1 MKNRKTN
8 RILWVCLS
16 LFYGMAWGQTTGEL
30 YNTPNVQGVMNVVR
44 YSPTENA
51 YVNASLDPG
60 LGFNLSL
67 MDLNNI
73 VDLFFSDSYE
83 VRDMEIV
90 DDTVFFCGRD
100 LVNTSGFIGWFSI
113 QELFHTI
120 PTGAIHID
128 NSLSVLGLQTLD
140 NIEVYRDQGRKLH
153 VAGYGFHNIGAYTYK
168 AFEAVG
174 SPATVMQYRVADLY
188 SCDIN
193 SQIRDMAVTDH
204 FVVYLQCDR
213 NQLCYPY
220 YGIGIDFEVFPRYDM
235 FMAPTFSLGEF
246 QTIDVHYEHINGCP
260 YVLRDNSDPHDL
272 EAKMVHVGGDV
283 VAVCS
288 YREDIKYINSLFPQ
302 YPDCVDCP
310 PHEIKTKYLVHRLY
324 DITPLLT
331 NNLVVMTSA
340 LEAPLPGG
348 VSDIVDFVYDKQKG
362 QYVVLHELETSPG
375 VWERAFTTI
384 DFSSGT
390 PTYITADYQT
400 TASTATVWRPESLCL
415 SGGGGYFVSGFEI
428 VPHTHYCWKSHVNS
442 VDGNCD
448 VHIQY
453 PMVAIP
459 TMEAKSDPAPMNAS
473 SWLPLAFGEISSPV
487 RILPMPM
494 KCN

>member
-30 YNTPNVQGVMNVVR
+30 YNTPNVPGVMNVVR
-44 YSPTENA
+44 YSPTEDA
-51 YVNASLDPG
+51 YVNASRVSG
-60 LGFNLSL
+60 TGYSLSL

-73 VDLFFSDSYE
+73 VDVFFPDQYE
-83 VRDMEIV
+83 VKDMEIV

-113 QELFHTI
+113 RELFYTS
-120 PTGAIHID
+120 GAVHVD
-128 NSLSVLGLQTLD
+128 NTLSTLGLQSLE

-153 VAGYGFHNIGAYTYK
+153 VAGYGFHNFGSYTYK

-174 SPATVMQYRVADLY
+174 SLSVVMQYRVADLY
-188 SCDIN
+188 GCGIH

-204 FVVYLQCDR
+204 FVVYLKCDR
-213 NQLCYPY
+213 NQLCNPF
-220 YGIGIDFEVFPRYDM
+220 YGVGIDLEVFPRYDM

-246 QTIDVHYEHINGCP
+246 QTIDVHYEQINGCP
-260 YVLRDNSDPHDL
+260 YALRDNSDPHDL
-272 EAKMVHVGGDV
+272 KAKMVHIGGDV

-288 YREDIKYINSLFPQ
+288 YREDINYLYSFFPP
-302 YPDCVDCP
+302 YPDCVECP
-310 PHEIKTKYLVHRLY
+310 PHEINTKYLVHRLY

-362 QYVVLHELETSPG
+362 QYVVLHELETSLG

-415 SGGGGYFVSGFEI
+415 SVGGSFFVSGFEI

-453 PMVAIP
+453 PMFAIP
-459 TMEAKSDPAPMNAS
+459 TMEAKSDPASMNAS
-473 SWLPLAFGEISSPV
+473 SWLPLAFGEKTSPV